1 MCSNFHWCL
10 GQENKNLDILVKAS
24 NFLKQAAFQK
34 ALLAGVGCLPLPC
47 LHVVGGFG
55 STSVTV
61 TLYVWCHWWPCCS
74 HDLSISATVHCVCV
88 CTCVCVCVCLF
99 AQSCLILLWPPWTE
113 AHQVLLSMGLS
124 RQEHWSGL
132 PFSSPGDLPDPGMEP
147 MSPAPPALADR
158 FFTTETLGNSTQ
170 IFQRKGA
177 SLGLFLP
184 HSMNR

>member
-88 CTCVCVCVCLF
+88 CVC
-99 AQSCLILLWPPWTE
+99 AY
-113 AHQVLLSMGLS
+113 LLSHVWFFCDPHGLK
-124 RQEHWSGL
+124 
-132 PFSSPGDLPDPGMEP
+132 PT
-147 MSPAPPALADR
+147 R
-158 FFTTETLGNSTQ
+158 FFCPWDCPGKNTGVGCRFLLQGTFLTQEWNPCLLHLLHWQTDSLPLRHLETPHKSSKE
-170 IFQRKGA
+170 KG
-177 SLGLFLP
+177 LL
-184 HSMNR
+184 

>member
-88 CTCVCVCVCLF
+88 CTCVCVCVLICSVMSDSFVTPMDWSPPGSSVHGIVQARTLEWVAVF
-99 AQSCLILLWPPWTE
+99 FSRGPSWPGNGAHVSCT
-113 AHQVLLSMGLS
+113 AG
-124 RQEHWSGL
+124 G
-132 PFSSPGDLPDPGMEP
+132 
-147 MSPAPPALADR
+147 
-158 FFTTETLGNSTQ
+158 FFTPEPLGKLLKR
-170 IFQRKGA
+170 FRCY
-177 SLGLFLP
+177 
-184 HSMNR
+184 